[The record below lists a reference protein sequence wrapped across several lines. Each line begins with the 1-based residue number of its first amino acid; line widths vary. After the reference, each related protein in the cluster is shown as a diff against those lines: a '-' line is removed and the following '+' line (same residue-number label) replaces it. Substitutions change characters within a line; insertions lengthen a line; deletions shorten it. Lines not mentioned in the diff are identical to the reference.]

1 MTNATNGTTGETFAL
16 ETRAEELTYVSGA
29 RRVRRGESDRLEV
42 GSGPAQDAVAGTE
55 HTRIGGQLSEHTGGN
70 LSTQVSRME
79 TTVEGKLTLRLK
91 SDTTLLGGAMT
102 DVHTGGVFIG
112 AGMSD
117 DMIIGGGVRVT
128 APADLWLCGL
138 IGMEEKLGSAYAD
151 GALVELY
158 RLAFEREYAT
168 GVHVA
173 GAAVFS
179 GTVHATMATGFR
191 QLFKVSTGVRDLT
204 PGGNTE
210 GGAAPAP
217 RAAPP
222 PVEEAGASGAL
233 LGPSAVGMGEVDELA
248 ALEDIRY
255 LFGDLD
261 LPVDSGRP
269 GNRAAVLEDL
279 GSVAKFSATG
289 EDVGNT
295 RALMNHLQEG
305 AGLSDLVDGEDLRA
319 MLLHLDESPE
329 TLGDARMVPD
339 ERLDRQWPDRHWTER
354 GYIDPV
360 EPEVRFEHPLGMDHP
375 PERRQFGPPRVAPG
389 VPEGFDF
396 ELTRRYFNRR
406 CNTEFRPRSVLD
418 TTNIPGTSEMNA
430 ARDYVDD
437 MIFAHAQILPPEWVV
452 DLRLSADELERFAN
466 DSLFAYRTMTEMEA
480 SARRSGDISKADYLR
495 GALNNIDV
503 KSFYAYQKATE
514 NAQALRDAARN
525 SHLLKTVDRA
535 ALLDALDR
543 KIALTDAKIEVLKL
557 PPTGVGPLDPALTAS
572 MYIFEQ
578 KVGLY
583 QTVRDAVAAGK
594 DPVLY
599 LDECVRLA
607 ADASDVSPA
616 QFEAMIKTQAEL
628 MEMFS
633 NPVYD
638 FPLVDVNVGV
648 LRSALGV
655 DDFDMS
661 RAVTELSARIEVYG
675 FESIPGT
682 TVLLD
687 AFDRANGRALA
698 QLEDLPEEWLAKAGL
713 ADGLGNLSA
722 DVRRAILD
730 DPESAYRILT
740 EMEAEARTRGTWFTS
755 PRQHF
760 GPHLQ
765 AQGQEALEMADYL
778 TAVIAVLDRQA
789 KSGFERALE
798 AAEALRAADNIRLAN
813 DVDQPVMVRVI
824 HGRLAALDA
833 RRVTLDL
840 NDANAL
846 AQLEAEYA
854 FLTGALRRVEEGYDP
869 GPRLCEMVL
878 IAQDRVI
885 EMVLIEH
892 DRVIWR
898 GGDASEL
905 ANIEAAYRNVLEV
918 LVNYPVS
925 VVDMPSIDDVRPPGV
940 GASFP
945 PGYPGKELTDDS
957 DLGRIN
963 LSLLGSSEGARN
975 LALFTDTQD
984 AVHFDTARAA
994 LRRQLDIA
1002 LHQLSLE
1009 NPIRIDLLAPLPPKR
1024 PK

>member
-204 PGGNTE
+204 PGGNAE
-210 GGAAPAP
+210 GGAAPVPPAAPAP
-217 RAAPP
+217 RPVAPP

-354 GYIDPV
+354 GCIDPV
-360 EPEVRFEHPLGMDHP
+360 EIEVRFEHLLGP
-375 PERRQFGPPRVAPG
+375 GTLPERMNIRQ
-389 VPEGFDF
+389 
-396 ELTRRYFNRR
+396 
-406 CNTEFRPRSVLD
+406 
-418 TTNIPGTSEMNA
+418 
-430 ARDYVDD
+430 
-437 MIFAHAQILPPEWVV
+437 H
-452 DLRLSADELERFAN
+452 
-466 DSLFAYRTMTEMEA
+466 
-480 SARRSGDISKADYLR
+480 
-495 GALNNIDV
+495 
-503 KSFYAYQKATE
+503 
-514 NAQALRDAARN
+514 
-525 SHLLKTVDRA
+525 RA
-535 ALLDALDR
+535 
-543 KIALTDAKIEVLKL
+543 
-557 PPTGVGPLDPALTAS
+557 
-572 MYIFEQ
+572 
-578 KVGLY
+578 
-583 QTVRDAVAAGK
+583 
-594 DPVLY
+594 
-599 LDECVRLA
+599 
-607 ADASDVSPA
+607 
-616 QFEAMIKTQAEL
+616 
-628 MEMFS
+628 
-633 NPVYD
+633 
-638 FPLVDVNVGV
+638 
-648 LRSALGV
+648 ALGV
-655 DDFDMS
+655 DDFDMAS
-661 RAVTELSARIEVYG
+661 AVTELSA
-675 FESIPGT
+675 SIDAYAIDSTPGT
-682 TVLLD
+682 TVLLE
-687 AFDRANGRALA
+687 AFDRGNGRALA
-698 QLEDLPEEWLAKAGL
+698 ELENLPEEMLARAKLTDDSGE
-713 ADGLGNLSA
+713 LSPA
-722 DVRRAILD
+722 IRRQIQD
-730 DPESAYRILT
+730 DPGRAYRILT
-740 EMEAEARTRGTWFTS
+740 EMEADAYDRGLRLS
-755 PRQHF
+755 GQ
-760 GPHLQ
+760 Q
-765 AQGQEALEMADYL
+765 QGAGEEDLAMADYL
-778 TAVIAVLDRQA
+778 ATVIAGLDHHA
-789 KSGFERALE
+789 KSEFNEADE
-798 AAEALRAADNIRLAN
+798 AAEALRLADNMPLAN
-813 DVDQPVMVRVI
+813 DVDQPAMVRAI
-824 HGRLAALDA
+824 QERLAALEA
-833 RRVTLDL
+833 RRATLGP
-840 NDANAL
+840 NDAKEI
-846 AQLEAEYA
+846 AQLEAERA
-854 FLTGALRRVEEGYDP
+854 FLNAALRRVEEGYDP
-869 GPRLCEMVL
+869 GLRLLEMGLVE
-878 IAQDRVI
+878 QYRVT
-885 EMVLIEH
+885 
-892 DRVIWR
+892 RQ

-905 ANIEAAYRNVLEV
+905 ENITDAYRNVIKMLDD
-918 LVNYPVS
+918 YPVR
-925 VVDMPSIDDVRPPGV
+925 VVYLPSIDDVRQSGV
-940 GASFP
+940 GTSSP
-945 PGYPGKELTDDS
+945 TWYPGEDLTDDS
-957 DLGRIN
+957 T
-963 LSLLGSSEGARN
+963 LSRYSPIISSVSSFESAGDTGSN
-975 LALFTDTQD
+975 VLFTDSQD
-984 AVHFDTARAA
+984 AAHFDTSSSD
-994 LRRQLDIA
+994 LRSSLDIRLEQLDREDSSVFDE
-1002 LHQLSLE
+1002 LYDRYNRKRPLE
-1009 NPIRIDLLAPLPPKR
+1009 DTSGSDESDLPPPKR
-1024 PK
+1024 PKRPR

>member
-42 GSGPAQDAVAGTE
+42 GSGPAQDAVSGTE

-204 PGGNTE
+204 PGGNAE
-210 GGAAPAP
+210 GDAAPAP

-279 GSVAKFSATG
+279 ESVAKFSATG

-319 MLLHLDESPE
+319 MLLPLDESPE

-339 ERLDRQWPDRHWTER
+339 GRLDGQWDNTNWVER
-354 GYIDPV
+354 GCIDPV

-375 PERRQFGPPRVAPG
+375 PERRQFGPPRAAPG
-389 VPEGFDF
+389 VPEGFNF
-396 ELTRRYFNRR
+396 ERARLDFNRR
-406 CNTEFRPRSVLD
+406 RDTEFRPYVRPG
-418 TTNIPGTSEMNA
+418 TFNIPGTSEMNA
-430 ARDYVDD
+430 AYDYVDD
-437 MIFAHAQILPPEWVV
+437 LIFAHAQILPPEWVV
-452 DLRLSADELERFAN
+452 DLGLSAGELERFAN
-466 DSLFAYRTMTEMEA
+466 DSLFAYRKMTEMEE
-480 SARRSGDISKADYLR
+480 SARRSDDIAKADYLR

-503 KSFYAYQKATE
+503 KSYYAYQKATE
-514 NAQALRDAARN
+514 NAQALFDAAHN
-525 SHLLKTVDRA
+525 SRLPETVNRA
-535 ALLDALDR
+535 ALLDALHAEREVMYD
-543 KIALTDAKIEVLKL
+543 KIHSIQIEINELRHG
-557 PPTGVGPLDPALTAS
+557 GVDTLDPAVKKRLD
-572 MYIFEQ
+572 I
-578 KVGLY
+578 LY
-583 QTVRDAVAAGK
+583 QKMSLNWTMRDAVAAGR

-607 ADASDVSPA
+607 ADTSDVSLA
-616 QFEAMIKTQAEL
+616 RFAAMKEMQAEL

-633 NPVYD
+633 NPVYGL
-638 FPLVDVNVGV
+638 PLDAGG

-655 DDFDMS
+655 DDFDMAS
-661 RAVTELSARIEVYG
+661 AVTELSARIEVYG
-675 FESIPGT
+675 FDSTPGT

-698 QLEDLPEEWLAKAGL
+698 QLEDLPDEYLARAGL
-713 ADGLGNLSA
+713 ADDSGTLSA
-722 DVRRAILD
+722 DVRRAIQD

-740 EMEAEARTRGTWFTS
+740 KMEADARTRS
-755 PRQHF
+755 LELIH
-760 GPHLQ
+760 Q
-765 AQGQEALEMADYL
+765 AAGQEALEMADYL
-778 TAVIAVLDRQA
+778 AAVIAVLDREA
-789 KSGFERALE
+789 MSGFERALE
-798 AAEALRAADNIRLAN
+798 AAEALRSADNIRLAN
-813 DVDQPVMVRVI
+813 DVNQPVLVRVI
-824 HGRLAALDA
+824 QMRLSALDA

-885 EMVLIEH
+885 EMMLIEH

-898 GGDASEL
+898 AGDASEL
-905 ANIEAAYRNVLEV
+905 ANIEAAYWNVVEL
-918 LVNYPVS
+918 LGNYPGS
-925 VVDMPSIDDVRPPGV
+925 VVDLPSIDDVRPPGV
-940 GASFP
+940 GASNP
-945 PGYPGKELTDDS
+945 TRYPGKELTDDS

-984 AVHFDTARAA
+984 AVHFDTARAN

-1009 NPIRIDLLAPLPPKR
+1009 NPIRIDLLAPLSPKR